1 MSERF
6 VWYSEQRV
14 SASIFGCDGPTGDDI
29 TEGDMLLEEGTVL
42 GPRHLGMLAA
52 VIAVYRV
59 TRIDPLVA
67 LGGN

>member
-1 MSERF
+1 MP
-6 VWYSEQRV
+6 
-14 SASIFGCDGPTGDDI
+14 AAG
-29 TEGDMLLEEGTVL
+29 VL
-42 GPRHLGMLAA
+42 VLGMLAA